1 LIQELGRPSGAKNRS
16 TPHQKKLLDAAL
28 AAWITGKMELSSESS
43 LSGEPTYMHS
53 MLKPGTAIP
62 ILENKAE

>member
-1 LIQELGRPSGAKNRS
+1 LIQEPGRPSGAKDLS
-16 TPHQKKLLDAAL
+16 TTHQKKLLDEAL
-28 AAWITGKMELSSESS
+28 AAWITGKMERGGESS
-43 LSGEPTYMHS
+43 LSGEPTCMHS